1 MHNVNSSWW
10 ENVILQTSILHVLAW
25 TCLARTKC
33 FIMHVLQN
41 VQGELCWKS
50 CACSN
55 LKKIRPLNEIPNGTL
70 YMSNC
75 SEVWRY
81 LSFILNT
88 ECRSSSWATLSNI
101 SVFLL
106 IQVTLGEQNSLIQTS
121 SEDSTFN
128 FWLKSKVFSDFSTR
142 YLKCLFVVL
151 TSTCVSFYLGE

>member
-1 MHNVNSSWW
+1 MNLLSKNQVLHYARPSECPGGALLEVLC
-10 ENVILQTSILHVLAW
+10 LQQ
-25 TCLARTKC
+25 
-33 FIMHVLQN
+33 F
-41 VQGELCWKS
+41 E
-50 CACSN
+50 
-55 LKKIRPLNEIPNGTL
+55 KIRPLNEIPNGTL

-128 FWLKSKVFSDFSTR
+128 FWLKSKVFSDFSTW

>member
-1 MHNVNSSWW
+1 MNLLSKNQVLHYARPSERPGGALLEVLC
-10 ENVILQTSILHVLAW
+10 LQQ
-25 TCLARTKC
+25 
-33 FIMHVLQN
+33 F
-41 VQGELCWKS
+41 E
-50 CACSN
+50 
-55 LKKIRPLNEIPNGTL
+55 KIRPLNEIPNGTL